1 MKLSLNGHVEYA
13 EIQFYF
19 LHFTSDDPDEAPLPH
34 ALVSVYSRPVQE
46 ILVDSSNT
54 LWACRYRG
62 DDNLQVVDVSSIMAC
77 VSMQPLP
84 PAPGDSG
91 EQLWFVVEKLGL
103 EDIQLTGYEEP
114 LDCEQCPTDAGA
126 GLD

>member
-19 LHFTSDDPDEAPLPH
+19 LHFTSDDPDEAPLPR
-34 ALVSVYSRPVQE
+34 ALVSVYSHPVQE

-91 EQLWFVVEKLGL
+91 ERLWFVVEKLGL

-114 LDCEQCPTDAGA
+114 LDCEQCPTDTGT